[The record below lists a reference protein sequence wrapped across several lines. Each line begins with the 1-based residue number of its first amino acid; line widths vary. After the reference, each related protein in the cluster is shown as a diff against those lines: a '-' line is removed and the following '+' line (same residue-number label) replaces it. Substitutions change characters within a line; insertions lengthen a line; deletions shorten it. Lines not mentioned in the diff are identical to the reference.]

1 MLEALTVAAILA
13 ARPAD
18 RPVVDEACFAR
29 YEQAKDLPPGVLR
42 AIARVESG
50 LNPLAVNAANR
61 NGTTD
66 MGLMQINSIH
76 IPRLQAKGWTAAS
89 WWNPCKSIAAGAG
102 VLRAG
107 FDAGGGII
115 QALSRYNTGRGD
127 SPIGLAYAARVL
139 AAKADGGGGGAVVAA
154 AVPAPVP
161 LLVQA
166 KRSGFS
172 PVGWGGAAAGAAVA
186 DAAAGAVV
194 AGPFTPLGWRM
205 R

>member
-13 ARPAD
+13 ARPAE

-29 YEQAKDLPPGVLR
+29 YEQAKGLPPGVLR

-76 IPRLQAKGWTAAS
+76 IPRLQAAGWTAAS

-127 SPIGLAYAARVL
+127 SPVGLAYAARVL
-139 AAKADGGGGGAVVAA
+139 AAKADGGGGGAAVAA
-154 AVPAPVP
+154 AVPV
-161 LLVQA
+161 LVQA

-172 PVGWGGAAAGAAVA
+172 PMGWGGGGAAGAAVA